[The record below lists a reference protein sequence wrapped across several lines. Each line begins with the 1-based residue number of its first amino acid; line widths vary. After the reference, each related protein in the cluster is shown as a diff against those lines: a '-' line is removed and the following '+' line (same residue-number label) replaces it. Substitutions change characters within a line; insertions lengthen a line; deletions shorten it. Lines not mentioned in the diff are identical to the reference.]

1 MKSIFKLAIIIA
13 VMSTATVSFADPPE
27 GAAKPAE
34 GAAQPA
40 ETAKPA
46 EPAKPAEEPA
56 KPIAKIEPEAK
67 IVKAPDAVPAKKA
80 SQSGWKLSINGFM
93 RGDATYN
100 LGRVFMIDSP
110 MFAHPESATEFRE
123 KSLSFSAR
131 FSRLKFTA
139 TAPEVSGFTPYGV
152 IEGDFY
158 GNLPDSGTSIRQ
170 SQFRMRLAYAALKNK
185 NFDIRFGNDWMVA
198 APNFANAL
206 EPFNLW
212 GQGNLWMR
220 YPQISVRSA
229 FELSTGLKLH
239 IEGSVGQNMGND
251 SPRSTVIP
259 QGGIGESTGL
269 PVVQGRAGVSFKN
282 ADMHVVVGGSASWQ
296 KLKLSEHGDAT
307 TAAAFEG
314 SDDDEQTAYFIA
326 ADLMASLKIN
336 KDITATVTA
345 EFYKGQGAAMYWGA
359 ILMGPVNITDTT
371 TAGAGVANIVRSTGF
386 FADLKVTLP
395 LNFTFFA
402 GLGMDKVK
410 EEDVPDTTT
419 SRISNTMIYGG
430 FNYSFKSDNK
440 TWLIL
445 GAGASMLTTEFRGGA
460 EDGKA
465 KSFHLMAAIPF

>member
-1 MKSIFKLAIIIA
+1 MKSIFKMAIIIA
-13 VMSTATVSFADPPE
+13 VMTTAAVSFADPPE
-27 GAAKPAE
+27 GAKPAE

-46 EPAKPAEEPA
+46 EPAKPVEETV
-56 KPIAKIEPEAK
+56 KPIAKVEPEIK
-67 IVKAPDAVPAKKA
+67 VVKAPEALTPEKKVK
-80 SQSGWKLSINGFM
+80 QSGWKLSINGFM

-110 MFAHPESATEFRE
+110 MFAFPESATEYRE

-139 TAPEVSGFTPYGV
+139 LAPEVSGFTPYGV
-152 IEGDFY
+152 IEADFY

-198 APNFANAL
+198 APNFASAL

-229 FELSTGLKLH
+229 FELSTGLKVH
-239 IEGSVGQNMGND
+239 VEASVGQNMGGD
-251 SPRSTVIP
+251 SPRNTVIP

-282 ADMHVVVGGSASWQ
+282 SDFHVVIGASASWQ
-296 KLKLSEHGDAT
+296 KLKLSQHGDAT

-326 ADLMASLKIN
+326 ADLMASFKIN
-336 KDITATVTA
+336 QDITATVTG
-345 EFYKGQGAAMYWGA
+345 EYYTGQGTAMYWGA
-359 ILMGPVNITDTT
+359 ILVGPVNITDT

-386 FADLKVTLP
+386 FADLKMTLP
-395 LNFTFFA
+395 MNFGFFA
-402 GLGMDKVK
+402 GLGMDNVK
-410 EEDVPDTTT
+410 EEDVADGT
-419 SRISNTMIYGG
+419 RISNTMIYGG

-445 GAGASMLTTEFRGGA
+445 GAGASMLTTEFKA
-460 EDGKA
+460 STEDGKA
-465 KSFHLMAAIPF
+465 KSFHLMATIPF